1 MSEIQSVNVFSVDEE
16 RLKFRAIVCPNIVP
30 GVHEGD
36 FDFILPPPTNFANN
50 LQYSQALIRL
60 DLLTANP
67 QANIADPVW
76 IQSLGG
82 AQIASKLGCI
92 QVRLDVGSSQTETVR
107 INSAAEFGD
116 GGNAQIGGFRQL
128 VPIQVVNVGTSGAG
142 AGAAGPLFTAEG
154 ACWTGIGASSVAEP
168 LLCANPFGQKL
179 RLSLINPLDN
189 AKVWLGSAA
198 VGAPFPNIG
207 RYAFQFTITM
217 IPNNRSEGT
226 D

>member
-30 GVHEGD
+30 NEHQGD
-36 FDFILPPPTNFANN
+36 FEFILPAPTNFANN
-50 LQYSQALIRL
+50 SQYSQAIIRL

-67 QANIADPVW
+67 QANVADPVW

-82 AQIASKLGCI
+82 AQAATKLGCI
-92 QVRLDVGSSQTETVR
+92 QVRLDVGSSQTETIR
-107 INSAAEFGD
+107 INNNAELAE

-128 VPIQVVNVGTSGAG
+128 VPIQVVNIGTSGAG
-142 AGAAGPLFTAEG
+142 AGAAGPLFTNEG

-168 LLCANPFGQKL
+168 ILCANPFAQKL
-179 RLSLINPLDN
+179 KLSLINPLDN
-189 AKVWLGSAA
+189 AKVWLASAA
-198 VGAPFPNIG
+198 AGPAFPNIG